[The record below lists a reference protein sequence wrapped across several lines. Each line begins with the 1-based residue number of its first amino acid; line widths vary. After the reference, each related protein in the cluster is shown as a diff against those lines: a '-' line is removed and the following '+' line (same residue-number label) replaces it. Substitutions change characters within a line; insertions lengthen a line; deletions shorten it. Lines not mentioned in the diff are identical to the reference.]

1 MSTALVIALPEES
14 KGIEGYPIYLSGC
27 GKVNATIATMRA
39 IRDGHNFI
47 INFGSAGSVSDVTG
61 LVEVTGYVDRDMDN
75 GTILGNLYWTNGNG
89 IAYIITELAKYTN
102 HSQNPNVRASLHG
115 DRLYCRAIRPIG
127 KGEEVLMDYD
137 QFQALGIHN
146 IEQSQPHWNTNPS
159 NTVE

>member
-1 MSTALVIALPEES
+1 MGNIQVRRIVAIFMEWRCGLM
-14 KGIEGYPIYLSGC
+14 GYEKQYIPMKDSERMW
-27 GKVNATIATMRA
+27 TIKD
-39 IRDGHNFI
+39 IGDGRG
-47 INFGSAGSVSDVTG
+47 FGV
-61 LVEVTGYVDRDMDN
+61 YVDRDMDN

-137 QFQALGIHN
+137 QFQSLGIHN